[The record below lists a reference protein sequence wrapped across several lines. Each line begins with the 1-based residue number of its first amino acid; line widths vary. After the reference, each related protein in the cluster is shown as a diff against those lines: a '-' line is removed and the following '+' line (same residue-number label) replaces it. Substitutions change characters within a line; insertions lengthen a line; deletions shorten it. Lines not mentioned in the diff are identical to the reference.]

1 MLRPLLP
8 LVLLTCLWGSGCAMY
23 RPVVAA
29 NPIFVAANNE
39 DVVWERTVDVVHE
52 YFDIAREN
60 RMVGSQP
67 GRIETKYK
75 VGAGLL
81 EPWHRDSHGLE
92 SRLESSM
99 QSIRRKAFVDVTPT
113 EGGYLIGVEVFKE
126 IEDLPGVANNTAGG
140 STFQQG
146 NPLRRDLDL
155 VVDETAPAGWIVKG
169 RDDQLEQELSR
180 RLQVAFSR

>member
-1 MLRPLLP
+1 MQRP
-8 LVLLTCLWGSGCAMY
+8 M
-23 RPVVAA
+23 VAA

-39 DVVWERTVDVVHE
+39 EAVWERTVDVVHE

-60 RMVGSQP
+60 RIVGSQP
-67 GRIETKYK
+67 GNIETKYK
-75 VGAGLL
+75 VGAGML

-99 QSIRRKAFVDVTPT
+99 QSIRRKAFINVTPA
-113 EGGYLIGVEVFKE
+113 EGGYLIGIEVMKE

-140 STFQQG
+140 ATFQQG

-155 VVDETAPAGWIVKG
+155 VVDQTAPAGWIIKG
-169 RDDQLEQELSR
+169 RDGALEQEMSR
-180 RLQVAFSR
+180 RLQLAFSR